1 MQTVF
6 QYIKSELQGFYP
18 ETEIKSFSYLILEK
32 LTGFSRTEILLNKNT
47 LFSNEQHNVI
57 ESFIEKL
64 KKFVPIQYILGET
77 EFYSL
82 TFNVNESVLI
92 PRPETEELVD
102 WIRNENENDRNGN
115 LQLLDIGTG
124 SGCIAICLKH
134 EFPNAE
140 VDAFDISDLALET
153 AKSNAS
159 LNELV
164 VNFLK
169 VDILNAPDFD
179 KKWDIIVSNPPYVLE
194 SEKTEILVNVLEYE
208 PHSAL
213 FVPDNNPLLFYR
225 KIAFFA
231 QKQLQPNGKL
241 YFEINREYVKAT
253 VDLLS
258 GLGFQNIELRKD
270 ISGNDRMIVAT
281 LGHNILVLDSE
292 L

>member
-1 MQTVF
+1 M
-6 QYIKSELQGFYP
+6 
-18 ETEIKSFSYLILEK
+18 
-32 LTGFSRTEILLNKNT
+32 
-47 LFSNEQHNVI
+47 
-57 ESFIEKL
+57 
-64 KKFVPIQYILGET
+64 GET

-241 YFEINREYVKAT
+241 YFEINREYGKAT

>member
-6 QYIKSELQGFYP
+6 QYIKSELQGLYP

-77 EFYSL
+77 EFYGL

-102 WIRNENENDRNGN
+102 WIRKENNCKDN
-115 LQLLDIGTG
+115 LQILDIGTG
-124 SGCIAICLKH
+124 SGCIAISLKH
-134 EFPNAE
+134 EFPNAK

-159 LNELV
+159 QNELV
-164 VNFLK
+164 VNFSK
-169 VDILNAPDFD
+169 VDILNAPCFD

-208 PHSAL
+208 PHIAL
-213 FVPDNNPLLFYR
+213 FVPDNDPLLFYR
-225 KIAFFA
+225 KIALFA

-241 YFEINREYVKAT
+241 YFEINREYGKAT

-258 GLGFQNIELRKD
+258 GLGFQNVELRKD
-270 ISGNDRMIVAT
+270 ISGNDRMIMAT
-281 LGHNILVLDSE
+281 W
-292 L
+292 